1 MEDKGLGRQFQKIRN
16 LEWKLE
22 HGYQMAESI
31 WYRFIP
37 YLSQEPLTKNMG
49 DKDWDQSKEPDTIL
63 WGDEMGMQ
71 LAGTLTFGRH
81 LSRDRRAP
89 LSINS

>member
-1 MEDKGLGRQFQKIRN
+1 MV
-16 LEWKLE
+16 
-22 HGYQMAESI
+22 ESI

-37 YLSQEPLTKNMG
+37 YLSQEPLTKNLG

-63 WGDEMGMQ
+63 WGAEMGMQ

-89 LSINS
+89 LSRNS